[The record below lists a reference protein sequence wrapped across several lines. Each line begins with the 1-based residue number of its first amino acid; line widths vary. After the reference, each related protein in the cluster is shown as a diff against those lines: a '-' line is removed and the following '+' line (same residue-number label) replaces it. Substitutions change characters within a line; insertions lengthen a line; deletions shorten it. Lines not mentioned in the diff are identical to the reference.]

1 MSEKESVIFVPVA
14 LQDEKKVRELSALA
28 SAIVKEHYDPLL
40 GSEQNDYMIQMFQ
53 SVPAIK
59 KQLENGYRYDL
70 VCLRNG
76 KAICFVGYYP
86 KDADEMYISK
96 FYLHKDYRGKGI
108 SRKMLE
114 FVIGE
119 CRKQGLHQITLN
131 VNKYNDAILAYE
143 KLGFTRLRSEVN
155 DIGHGYVMD
164 DYVYLYKI
172 S

>member
-76 KAICFVGYYP
+76 KDIGFVEYYP